1 MIPSGIGAHAWMP
14 MSYSP
19 KTGLVY
25 IPMMEVPLSLADDVN
40 YTRHIGRWNTGVS
53 FLAPPEGAVPGA
65 TPLERRASLAAMNRG
80 ALVAWD
86 PVRQKAAWTI
96 EKNWPW
102 NGGTLAT
109 GGNLVFQGDPYGWFH
124 AYAADTGREL
134 WKFDGGRGILAGP
147 ITYRVKGEQYVAVL
161 AGYGGSM
168 GVATASD
175 FMRRPAPNGVLLVF
189 KLGGAAKLRPLPPYK
204 LAPYVKSGD
213 TFTAAQLAEGG
224 NQFLAFCS
232 ICHGGPVN
240 PNLFRS
246 QVAANKQAWRAVVH
260 DGSLANKGMISFAP
274 WLSAEQVEDI
284 RGYVLGEAARMTKEP
299 AQQLSPA
306 GMNGDKAPAK
316 PG

>member
-1 MIPSGIGAHAWMP
+1 

-19 KTGLVY
+19 KTDLVY
-25 IPMMEVPLSLADDVN
+25 IPMMMVPLSLGDDVN

-65 TPLERRASLAAMNRG
+65 TPLERRAALAQMNRG
-80 ALVAWD
+80 VLVAWD
-86 PVRQKAAWTI
+86 PVKQKAAWTI

-134 WKFDGGRGILAGP
+134 WKFYGGRGILAGP
-147 ITYRVKGEQYVAVL
+147 ITYRVDGEQYVAVL

-175 FMRRPAPNGVLLVF
+175 FMRRPAPNGVMLVF
-189 KLGGAAKLRPLPPYK
+189 KLGGTAKLPALPAYK
-204 LAPYVKSGD
+204 LAPYAKSGEH
-213 TFTAAQLAEGG
+213 FTEAQLTEGS
-224 NQFLAFCS
+224 NQYLAFCS

-246 QVAANKQAWRAVVH
+246 PVATDAKAWQAVVH
-260 DGSLANKGMISFAP
+260 DGALKDHGMISFAP
-274 WLSAEQVEDI
+274 WLSAAQVEDI
-284 RGYVLGEAARMTKEP
+284 RAYVLSEAARLAKEP
-299 AQQLSPA
+299 APQLAPA
-306 GMNGDKAPAK
+306 GMTGDKGVAK